1 MNIKKLL
8 GENPRDLLR
17 DYAQIILGIF
27 IYTLGYTVF
36 LLPYQIITGG
46 LSGVATIIYY
56 MMGFHPNHTYF
67 LVNGILILLAGRIMG
82 WRYMVRT
89 LIATIIISFFIGAVI
104 VLQIA
109 LNIDSPMLPR
119 FTVGVV
125 SREIILL
132 EFSSTIMCLILS
144 GKVGSNVA
152 SEIGSMRIT
161 EQVDALEIMG
171 VNSANYLILPK
182 IASFVAFMPVLVIFS
197 MFMGLFGGYI
207 ICMVLG
213 TPSVETYVYGIQ
225 AFFTESFVW
234 YSILKSMLFGFII
247 ASVAAYFGY
256 TAKGGALEVGRAS
269 TNSVVINSILILVT
283 DLVFTQ
289 LAMG

>member
-1 MNIKKLL
+1 MNFFRSI
-8 GENPRDLLR
+8 ENVGVYALLLR
-17 DYAQIILGIF
+17 RVITIPDRMREFMKEFLKGIYQLG
-27 IYTLGYTVF
+27 
-36 LLPYQIITGG
+36 
-46 LSGVATIIYY
+46 
-56 MMGFHPNHTYF
+56 
-67 LVNGILILLAGRIMG
+67 VNSIWI
-82 WRYMVRT
+82 V
-89 LIATIIISFFIGAVI
+89 IIISFFIGAVI

-109 LNIDSPMLPR
+109 VNIDSPMLPR

-152 SEIGSMRIT
+152 SEIGSMRISG
-161 EQVDALEIMG
+161 QIDVLDIMG

-207 ICMVLG
+207 ICLVLG

-225 AFFTESFVW
+225 AFFRESFV
-234 YSILKSMLFGFII
+234 
-247 ASVAAYFGY
+247 
-256 TAKGGALEVGRAS
+256 
-269 TNSVVINSILILVT
+269 
-283 DLVFTQ
+283 
-289 LAMG
+289 

>member
-1 MNIKKLL
+1 MSIINSLENVGEYALL
-8 GENPRDLLR
+8 MKRVLTLPDRISQFLR
-17 DYAQIILGIF
+17 EFLKSVYALGVSSIW
-27 IYTLGYTVF
+27 IV
-36 LLPYQIITGG
+36 
-46 LSGVATIIYY
+46 V
-56 MMGFHPNHTYF
+56 
-67 LVNGILILLAGRIMG
+67 
-82 WRYMVRT
+82 
-89 LIATIIISFFIGAVI
+89 IISFFIGAVI

-144 GKVGSNVA
+144 GKVGSNIA
-152 SEIGSMRIT
+152 SEIGTMRIS
-161 EQVDALEIMG
+161 EQVDAL
-171 VNSANYLILPK
+171 
-182 IASFVAFMPVLVIFS
+182 
-197 MFMGLFGGYI
+197 GLFGGYI

-234 YSILKSMLFGFII
+234 YSIVKSMLFGFII
-247 ASVAAYFGY
+247 ASVSAFFGY
-256 TAKGGALEVGRAS
+256 NARGGALEVGTAS
-269 TNSVVINSILILVT
+269 TRSVVINSILILAT

>member
-1 MNIKKLL
+1 MNLIRSLEDVGEYALL
-8 GENPRDLLR
+8 MRRVLSIPDRMREFVKEFMKG
-17 DYAQIILGIF
+17 
-27 IYTLGYTVF
+27 IYTLG
-36 LLPYQIITGG
+36 
-46 LSGVATIIYY
+46 
-56 MMGFHPNHTYF
+56 
-67 LVNGILILLAGRIMG
+67 VNSIGI
-82 WRYMVRT
+82 V
-89 LIATIIISFFIGAVI
+89 IIISFFIGAVI

-119 FTVGVV
+119 FAVGMV

-152 SEIGSMRIT
+152 SEIGTMRIT
-161 EQVDALEIMG
+161 EQIDALDIMG

-182 IASFVAFMPVLVIFS
+182 VSSFVAFMPVLVIFS

-213 TPSVETYVYGIQ
+213 TPSVDTYIYGIQ
-225 AFFTESFVW
+225 AFFTELFIW
-234 YSILKSMLFGFII
+234 YSIVKAMLFGFII
-247 ASVAAYFGY
+247 ASVAAYYGY
-256 TAKGGALEVGRAS
+256 TTKGGALEVGLAS
-269 TNSVVINSILILVT
+269 TKSVVINSVLILVT
-283 DLVFTQ
+283 DLLFTQ

>member
-1 MNIKKLL
+1 MKFIRSIESVGEYALL
-8 GENPRDLLR
+8 MKRVLSVPDRMREFVKEFLKGV
-17 DYAQIILGIF
+17 YSLG
-27 IYTLGYTVF
+27 
-36 LLPYQIITGG
+36 
-46 LSGVATIIYY
+46 
-56 MMGFHPNHTYF
+56 
-67 LVNGILILLAGRIMG
+67 VNSIWI
-82 WRYMVRT
+82 V
-89 LIATIIISFFIGAVI
+89 IIISFFIGAVI

-109 LNIDSPMLPR
+109 LNVDSPMLPR

-152 SEIGSMRIT
+152 SEIGTMRIT
-161 EQVDALEIMG
+161 EQIDALEIMG
-171 VNSANYLILPK
+171 VNSANYLIFPK
-182 IASFVAFMPVLVIFS
+182 VVSFVAFMPVLVIFS
-197 MFMGLFGGYI
+197 MFMGLFGGYM
-207 ICMVLG
+207 ICLVLG
-213 TPSVETYVYGIQ
+213 TPSVETYIYGIQ
-225 AFFTESFVW
+225 AFFRESFIW
-234 YSILKSMLFGFII
+234 YSIVKSMLFGFII

-256 TAKGGALEVGRAS
+256 TAKGGALEVGVAS

>member
-1 MNIKKLL
+1 MEKEKRRRIFSLTIAIRGKVYQNSAWLMKRTNLNECRNHMKIIRSLDSVGAYALLMRRVLSVPDKFSEFIKEFMKGIYAL
-8 GENPRDLLR
+8 G
-17 DYAQIILGIF
+17 
-27 IYTLGYTVF
+27 
-36 LLPYQIITGG
+36 
-46 LSGVATIIYY
+46 
-56 MMGFHPNHTYF
+56 
-67 LVNGILILLAGRIMG
+67 VNSIWI
-82 WRYMVRT
+82 V
-89 LIATIIISFFIGAVI
+89 IIISFFIGAVI

>member
-1 MNIKKLL
+1 MKFIRSIESVGEYASLMGKVLSIPDRMREFMKEFMKGIYLL
-8 GENPRDLLR
+8 G
-17 DYAQIILGIF
+17 
-27 IYTLGYTVF
+27 
-36 LLPYQIITGG
+36 
-46 LSGVATIIYY
+46 
-56 MMGFHPNHTYF
+56 
-67 LVNGILILLAGRIMG
+67 VNSIWI
-82 WRYMVRT
+82 V
-89 LIATIIISFFIGAVI
+89 IIISFFIGAVI
-104 VLQIA
+104 VMQIA

-152 SEIGSMRIT
+152 SEIGTMRIT
-161 EQVDALEIMG
+161 GQVDALDIMG

-182 IASFVAFMPVLVIFS
+182 VSSFVVFMPVLVIFS

-207 ICMVLG
+207 ICLVLG
-213 TPSVETYVYGIQ
+213 TPSVETYIYGIQ
-225 AFFTESFVW
+225 AFFRESFIW
-234 YSILKSMLFGFII
+234 YSIFKSMLFGFII

-256 TAKGGALEVGRAS
+256 TVKGGALDVGKAS
-269 TNSVVINSILILVT
+269 TNSVVINSILILIT

>member
-1 MNIKKLL
+1 MVLTGIEIKNLSLHKLFERESRMNFIRSLEDIGEYALL
-8 GENPRDLLR
+8 MRRVLSLPDRLR
-17 DYAQIILGIF
+17 EFMKEFMKGV
-27 IYTLGYTVF
+27 YTLG
-36 LLPYQIITGG
+36 
-46 LSGVATIIYY
+46 
-56 MMGFHPNHTYF
+56 
-67 LVNGILILLAGRIMG
+67 VNSIWI
-82 WRYMVRT
+82 V
-89 LIATIIISFFIGAVI
+89 IIISFFIGAVI

-109 LNIDSPMLPR
+109 LNIDSPLLPR

-152 SEIGSMRIT
+152 SEIGTMRIT
-161 EQVDALEIMG
+161 EQIDALDIMG

-225 AFFTESFVW
+225 AFFRESFIW
-234 YSILKSMLFGFII
+234 YSIVKSMLFGFII

-256 TAKGGALEVGRAS
+256 TAKGGALEVGAAS
-269 TNSVVINSILILVT
+269 TNSVVINSVLILVT
-283 DLVFTQ
+283 DLLFTQ